1 MENIVTKMNMLSSTP
16 LLRNSSQLF
25 LSTIYFFFILTASY
39 TLFKSYQNYA
49 SLSNSTQ
56 HQHVLEQLSTLDD
69 IDMLFVQNDIEARK
83 NEQIILM
90 MVSLLVLLFML
101 VILFRKKQTLQETN
115 ADDENLNRL
124 LEEIDNH
131 PNQEKAKRLKVL
143 LQEKKSSE
151 MYTLISEILEELHD
165 NQQVANEANQTK
177 SLFLANMS
185 HEIRTPLNGI
195 IGFTKFLTSTG
206 LNEEQHEF
214 VKIIRKSSEDLL
226 GIINNVLD
234 ISKIENGHVELEEIF
249 FNPIEEF
256 ENVIESYAANASKKD
271 IDFSLWIDP
280 DFSGLLLRSDPGKI
294 KQVLINLISN
304 AVKFTDKKGTIDVL
318 IERVNVEDDKVSVKF
333 MVKDTGVGISKEN
346 EAKVFEAFTQ
356 AESTTSRKYG
366 GTGLGLT
373 ISAGLVNELGGALR
387 VESVLGEGS
396 SFFFTLEMPTRSV
409 ERTQAPNTTR
419 MKLGLYAPDE
429 IEAKASNRYF
439 EAYLL
444 SFNPDSI
451 VRFSTLEACL
461 EADPIGLDAL
471 YIHHDKI
478 NNEEFQ
484 ALVNHYQHYAHT
496 ILLTKLNKR
505 HLVQELEVGFTQVMY
520 EPISFS
526 KVEKTVNYLLENK
539 KNKKIVNI
547 KNITTEEEEVD
558 NTLQKG
564 NEEMKRFANIHA
576 LVVEDNPINQ
586 KMIQHTLKNLGIT
599 TECAEN
605 GKVGFEMYMQN
616 HEKYDVVFMDIQM
629 PIMNGIE
636 STQAIKAFVSRN
648 NLTPKPIIAVTA
660 NALKG
665 DREHFMSEGLDEYVS
680 KPIDLEKFIT
690 ALRIFFKESEVASTL
705 PKVSKTD
712 ILLYKETAM
721 EAKIISAILHKLD
734 YSVDVVE
741 NLDELKE
748 VMDVNSYKCILLDK
762 VHSEI
767 EHLNITQYVKRL
779 DTPTLLFVDG
789 HHPIVPSDQKHYT
802 FIIDKVTDYNS
813 IKTKVDHM
821 ISMAKAS

>member
-1 MENIVTKMNMLSSTP
+1 MENILTKTNMFSPASFMVG
-16 LLRNSSQLF
+16 SKKIF
-25 LSTIYFFFILTASY
+25 IFMIYFFLMLGSSY
-39 TLFKSYQNYA
+39 LFYKSYQQYEYLNDVKQYKEVIEKIS
-49 SLSNSTQ
+49 SLES
-56 HQHVLEQLSTLDD
+56 VDKAF
-69 IDMLFVQNDIEARK
+69 IQNDIEARK
-83 NEQIILM
+83 NEQIIM
-90 MVSLLVLLFML
+90 MTASLLVVLLILFM
-101 VILFRKKQTLQETN
+101 FFKRKNPVAEKKNDNQSLKH
-115 ADDENLNRL
+115 L
-124 LEEIDNH
+124 LEEIDKH
-131 PNQEKAKRLKVL
+131 PNQEKSERLKHL
-143 LQEKKSSE
+143 LQEKNSSE
-151 MYTLISEILEELHD
+151 TYTLISEIIEELHD
-165 NQQVANEANQTK
+165 NQEMANEANKTK

-226 GIINNVLD
+226 AIINNILD

-249 FNPIEEF
+249 FNPMEEF

-280 DFSGLLLRSDPGKI
+280 HFSSLLLRSDPGKI

-304 AVKFTDKKGTIDVL
+304 AVKFTDKKGAIDVI
-318 IERVNVEDDKVSVKF
+318 IERVSSDEEKIAVQF

-346 EAKVFEAFTQ
+346 EEKVFEAFTQ

-387 VESVLGEGS
+387 VDSKLGEGS
-396 SFFFTLEMPTRSV
+396 SFFFTLEIPMREV
-409 ERTQAPNTTR
+409 ERENNTKAL
-419 MKLGLYAPDE
+419 KLGLYSPNEVQLKD
-429 IEAKASNRYF
+429 SDRYL
-439 EAYLL
+439 EDYLF
-444 SFNPDSI
+444 SFNPKSMI
-451 VRFSTLEACL
+451 RFKTFEECL
-461 EADPIGLDAL
+461 EADPIMLDAL
-471 YIHHDKI
+471 YIHYDKI
-478 NNEEFQ
+478 NKEELQ
-484 ALVNHYQHYAHT
+484 TLVNHYEQYSN
-496 ILLTKLNKR
+496 IVLLTKLNKR
-505 HLVQELEVGFTQVMY
+505 HLIQDSDIEFTQVMY
-520 EPISFS
+520 EPITFS
-526 KVEKTVNYLLENK
+526 KVEKTFKHLVENK
-539 KNKKIVNI
+539 KNKQVVNI
-547 KNITTEEEEVD
+547 KQITIDEEKIE
-558 NTLQKG
+558 NTLEKG
-564 NEEMKRFANIHA
+564 SEDMKRFSGIHA

-605 GKVGFEMYMQN
+605 GKVGFEMYMRN
-616 HEKYDVVFMDIQM
+616 HENYDVVFMDIQM
-629 PIMNGIE
+629 PVMNGIE
-636 STQAIKAFVSRN
+636 STQSIKAFVERN

-690 ALRIFFKESEVASTL
+690 VLKLFFKESEVASTL

-767 EHLNITQYVKRL
+767 EHLNITQYIKRIK
-779 DTPTLLFVDG
+779 TPTLLFVDAN
-789 HHPIVPSDQKHYT
+789 HPIVPSDQQHYT
-802 FIIDKVTDYNS
+802 FIIDKVTDYTS
-813 IKTKVDHM
+813 IKTKVDYM

>member
-1 MENIVTKMNMLSSTP
+1 MENILTKSNIFSLASFMTSSMKILMFMVYFFLILGSSYVLYKSYKQYVYLNDAKQHQVVMEKKLSSE
-16 LLRNSSQLF
+16 NAKQ
-25 LSTIYFFFILTASY
+25 
-39 TLFKSYQNYA
+39 
-49 SLSNSTQ
+49 
-56 HQHVLEQLSTLDD
+56 VL
-69 IDMLFVQNDIEARK
+69 IQNDIEVRK
-83 NEQIILM
+83 NEQATVM
-90 MVSLLVLLFML
+90 GVSFL
-101 VILFRKKQTLQETN
+101 VILFILFIFFKRKHVSV
-115 ADDENLNRL
+115 DDRLDNHSIKRL
-124 LEEIDNH
+124 LEEIENY
-131 PNQEKAKRLKVL
+131 PNQEKAERLKHL
-143 LQEKKSSE
+143 LEEKNSSDI
-151 MYTLISEILEELHD
+151 YGLISEIIEELYD
-165 NQQVANEANQTK
+165 NQEMANEANKTK

-226 GIINNVLD
+226 AIINNILD

-249 FNPIEEF
+249 FNPMEEF

-280 DFSGLLLRSDPGKI
+280 HFSSLLLRSDPGKI

-304 AVKFTDKKGTIDVL
+304 AVKFTEKKGAIDVI
-318 IERVNVEDDKVSVKF
+318 IERVDSDEDNIAVQF
-333 MVKDTGVGISKEN
+333 TVKDTGVGISKEN
-346 EAKVFEAFTQ
+346 EEKVFEAFTQ

-373 ISAGLVNELGGALR
+373 ISAGLVNKLGGALR
-387 VESVLGEGS
+387 VDSVLGEGS
-396 SFFFTLEMPTRSV
+396 SFFFTLHMPMREV
-409 ERTQAPNTTR
+409 ERTNR
-419 MKLGLYAPDE
+419 IESMKIALYSPEEVQGKD
-429 IEAKASNRYF
+429 SDRYF
-439 EAYLL
+439 EDYLL
-444 SFNPDSI
+444 SFNPD
-451 VRFSTLEACL
+451 VLTRFKSYEECL
-461 EADPIGLDAL
+461 EADVTMFDAL
-471 YIHHDKI
+471 YVHYDKI
-478 NNEEFQ
+478 NKEELVR
-484 ALVNHYQHYAHT
+484 LVNHYNEYSN
-496 ILLTKLNKR
+496 IVLLTKLNKR
-505 HLVQELEVGFTQVMY
+505 HLVQDVDVTFTQVIY
-520 EPISFS
+520 EPVTFS
-526 KVEKTVNYLLENK
+526 KVEKTFSHLVEHK
-539 KNKKIVNI
+539 KSKQVINI
-547 KNITTEEEEVD
+547 KQLTVDEEKVEKNPTKGSEV
-558 NTLQKG
+558 
-564 NEEMKRFANIHA
+564 MKRFSGIHA

-586 KMIQHTLKNLGIT
+586 KMIQHTLKNLGIS

-605 GKVGFEMYMQN
+605 GKVGFEMYMRN
-616 HEKYDVVFMDIQM
+616 HENYDVVFMDIQM

-636 STQAIKAFVSRN
+636 STQSIKAFVQRN

-690 ALRIFFKESEVASTL
+690 VLKLFFKESEVAPSL

-741 NLDELKE
+741 NLNELKE

-767 EHLNITQYVKRL
+767 DHLNITQHLKRVK
-779 DTPTLLFVDG
+779 TPTLLFVDA
-789 HHPIVPSDQKHYT
+789 HHPIARSDQEIYT

-813 IKTKVDHM
+813 IKTKVDDM
-821 ISMAKAS
+821 ISMAKVS